1 MYRRQFEVFLQKDCY
16 LVVIIDS
23 QYIFVRI
30 GCITTDTN
38 FFLINILDLDIMN
51 SDHEYSTSESED
63 ESEFDWGSDTSN
75 DSELDSDEELSQDLQ
90 DMNFQPENPLES
102 DDDRD
107 ECCHWTLQ
115 KPDSEPIANDR
126 HECIKHGQN
135 STLFEDETSPAALI
149 QMTSLTDL
157 FIDGIIDATN
167 ECGIQLDE
175 FEQTFGVIKK
185 DEAGRSLIRAFIS
198 IKWHMGLIGNRP
210 TEWIWSEDPYRNQPE
225 IKKVMS
231 RNAFSILKRCFR

>member
-1 MYRRQFEVFLQKDCY
+1 
-16 LVVIIDS
+16 
-23 QYIFVRI
+23 
-30 GCITTDTN
+30 
-38 FFLINILDLDIMN
+38 MN
-51 SDHEYSTSESED
+51 TEPEYYSTSGSED
-63 ESEFDWGSDTSN
+63 ESDFDWGSDTLY
-75 DSELDSDEELSQDLQ
+75 DSDEELNSDEELSQDIHE
-90 DMNFQPENPLES
+90 MNFDPENPIES

-115 KPDSEPIANDR
+115 TPCSEPIANDR
-126 HECIKHGQN
+126 HECTKHGQN
-135 STLFEDETSPAALI
+135 SKSFDENTSPAVLI
-149 QMTSLTDL
+149 QKTSLTDS

-167 ECGIQLDE
+167 ECGSQLDL
-175 FEQTFGVIKK
+175 FEQTFGVIQK

-210 TEWIWSEDPYRNQPE
+210 TEWIWSEDPFRNQPE